1 MKPQFEVIVNKGI
14 RKDSVPKITTE
25 GIIPVNEPNNN
36 NEFISITIE
45 KEVVEYLKN
54 AELRDLIYA
63 KDRINSVR
71 NKNEVENSILRTP
84 EAKFQNALL
93 RIVHQRNLPSN
104 ENNISHWIKV
114 ALAKHKKGN
123 SLEIQKQIENIMRG
137 VESCNEAVIS
147 LQKELE
153 SKYPDKKIWIATNDY
168 FDARY
173 QIDLLA
179 LTEDNKGSVEILYL
193 VQVKNKTDKGAIKS
207 ITVTHQEYLNSL
219 PQFIGILNKNEAA
232 KSAEKDTDLDMFDL
246 NSLEE
251 SREQLIIFGLA
262 FDQYVNSVNN
272 PHEANATT
280 FYKLFKSGGGILNPF
295 VVMRILK
302 NKKIMDEYEKNNYF
316 RRNKEIEQRLTETAD
331 KIPFTEEE
339 SMVFYKKN
347 HVHTFSDSTKIT
359 SVVMVGDRKVSEEK
373 LENPYNKD
381 KKTE

>member
-1 MKPQFEVIVNKGI
+1 MKGNFEVIVNKGI
-14 RKDSVPKITTE
+14 REDSTPKITTE
-25 GIIPVNEPNNN
+25 GVIPVNERKIH
-36 NEFISITIE
+36 NEFIAMTIE
-45 KEVVEYLKN
+45 REVGEYLKN

-63 KDRINSVR
+63 KDRINSVK
-71 NKNEVENSILRTP
+71 NNNEVENSILRTP

-93 RIVHQRNLPSN
+93 RIVHQHNLPSR
-104 ENNISHWIKV
+104 ENNVSHWIKV
-114 ALAKHKKGN
+114 ALAKHKKEN
-123 SLEIQKQIENIMRG
+123 SIEMQKQIESIMKG

-179 LTEDNKGSVEILYL
+179 LAEDKSGSVEILYL
-193 VQVKNKTDKGAIKS
+193 VQVKNKTDKEKIQS
-207 ITVTHQEYLNSL
+207 ITETHQEYLNSL

-232 KSAEKDTDLDMFDL
+232 KSAEKDTGLDMFDL

-251 SREQLIIFGLA
+251 SNEQLIIFGLA
-262 FDQYVNSVNN
+262 FDQYVNSINN
-272 PHEANATT
+272 PQEANAAA

-295 VVMRILK
+295 IVMGILK
-302 NKKIMDEYEKNNYF
+302 NRKIMDEYQKNNYF
-316 RRNKEIEQRLTETAD
+316 SGNKEAEKRLAETAD

-347 HVHTFSDSTKIT
+347 HVHTFSESTKIT
-359 SVVMVGDRKVSEEK
+359 SVVMVGERKVSEEK
-373 LENPYNKD
+373 LENPYSK
-381 KKTE
+381 